1 MQPGSTVAPLAA
13 ALALQPSLRDAFLPA
28 ALRLTDSHL
37 LGPASGRS
45 ARTWVAQFSARHSQ
59 TAWSPPHEPAL
70 AKAVAY
76 LASTFWMHAA
86 RRAGSPLMATLA
98 WHESSPA
105 SFL

>member
-1 MQPGSTVAPLAA
+1 MQAGSTVVPLAA

-28 ALRLTDSHL
+28 AFRRAASHL

-59 TAWSPPHEPAL
+59 TPWSPLHEPAL

-76 LASTFWMHAA
+76 LPSTFWMHAA
-86 RRAGSPLMATLA
+86 RPVGSPLMATLA
-98 WHESSPA
+98 WQE
-105 SFL
+105 